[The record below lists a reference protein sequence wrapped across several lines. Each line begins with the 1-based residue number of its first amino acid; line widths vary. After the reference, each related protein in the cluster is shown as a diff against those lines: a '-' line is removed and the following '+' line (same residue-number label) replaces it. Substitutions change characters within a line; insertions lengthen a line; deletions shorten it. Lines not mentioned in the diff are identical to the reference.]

1 MAVSLTRAKFWAIR
15 KNVFI
20 ALLNQGYLG
29 DFLGGPVVRILPSNA
44 GGGCLIPGRGA
55 KIPYAT
61 QPKHQNI
68 KQTQFC
74 NGFKKDFKNGPH
86 QKKKEY
92 FIIENLENIGLHREK
107 LICPPSEKNH
117 C

>member
-1 MAVSLTRAKFWAIR
+1 MAVSFTRAKFWAIR

-55 KIPYAT
+55 KIPYAAT
-61 QPKHQNI
+61 KSSPAAVK
-68 KQTQFC
+68 TAVPVCC
-74 NGFKKDFKNGPH
+74 N
-86 QKKKEY
+86 
-92 FIIENLENIGLHREK
+92 
-107 LICPPSEKNH
+107 
-117 C
+117 